1 MLCGLQG
8 TGKTT
13 TAGKL
18 ARLLKRKMAKKVLLV
33 AGDVYRPAAIDQLNT
48 ISKQVGVD
56 FFSLG
61 DKVNPVEIS
70 KQAVKKAAAEK
81 YDVVI
86 IDTAGR
92 LQIDEKLMDELVN
105 IQSEVKP
112 DEVLLL
118 VDAMSGQEAVNVAK
132 AFNDKLKLTGMIMS
146 KLDGDSRGGAALSI
160 KHLTGVPIKYIGVG
174 EKLED
179 LEVFHPDRMADRILG
194 MGDVVSLVEKVSEEI
209 DEKEAKK
216 TVNKMMSGNFTL
228 NDMLSQLEQV
238 KKFANSKFLKLIPGM
253 SQYANQLDTEKMEK
267 RIKVMKAII
276 DSMTLEEREH
286 PEILKNSRKMRI
298 ASGSGT
304 SNQEINQV
312 LKQFEMMKQ
321 QMKDLPNMM
330 KSGKMQSMM
339 NNLNNLKK
347 DVDWIIVS
355 GGYGVISSNTLISP
369 YDDDMMKITRKN
381 MKSLKSFLRF
391 TEDTGEIVKQGYDE
405 IIFCVSDRWLCNI
418 DLDYVRECSPNSRF
432 ILFPAK
438 GFKGSIPN
446 NSVEIYPTL
455 NDCSRLKSIIIW
467 IKEKITADY
476 LNSGKGICEYLD
488 QIEVKYKIRLV

>member
-1 MLCGLQG
+1 MAFESLTDRLTAIIKKVRGQSYLTEENMADMLKEIRTALLEADVNFKVVKEFVNSVKEKAIGEKVLTKVSPGQMIVKIVHDEIVELLGADQCGLNFAPQGRPTVIMLCGLQG

-18 ARLLKRKMAKKVLLV
+18 ARLLKRKMAKKVILV
-33 AGDVYRPAAIDQLNT
+33 AGDVYRPAAIDQLST

-61 DKVNPVEIS
+61 DKVNPVEIA

-330 KSGKMQSMM
+330 KSGKMQSML

-347 DVDWIIVS
+347 
-355 GGYGVISSNTLISP
+355 
-369 YDDDMMKITRKN
+369 
-381 MKSLKSFLRF
+381 
-391 TEDTGEIVKQGYDE
+391 
-405 IIFCVSDRWLCNI
+405 
-418 DLDYVRECSPNSRF
+418 
-432 ILFPAK
+432 
-438 GFKGSIPN
+438 
-446 NSVEIYPTL
+446 
-455 NDCSRLKSIIIW
+455 
-467 IKEKITADY
+467 
-476 LNSGKGICEYLD
+476 
-488 QIEVKYKIRLV
+488 

>member
-1 MLCGLQG
+1 MAFESLTDRLTAIIKKVRGQSYLTEENMADMLKEIRTALLEADVNFKVVKEFVNSVKEKAIGEKVLTKVSPGQMIVKIVHDEIVELLGADQCGLNFAPQGRPTVIMLCGLQG

-33 AGDVYRPAAIDQLNT
+33 AGDVYRPAAIDQLST

-61 DKVNPVEIS
+61 DKVNPVEIA

-347 DVDWIIVS
+347 
-355 GGYGVISSNTLISP
+355 
-369 YDDDMMKITRKN
+369 
-381 MKSLKSFLRF
+381 
-391 TEDTGEIVKQGYDE
+391 
-405 IIFCVSDRWLCNI
+405 
-418 DLDYVRECSPNSRF
+418 
-432 ILFPAK
+432 
-438 GFKGSIPN
+438 
-446 NSVEIYPTL
+446 
-455 NDCSRLKSIIIW
+455 
-467 IKEKITADY
+467 
-476 LNSGKGICEYLD
+476 
-488 QIEVKYKIRLV
+488 

>member
-1 MLCGLQG
+1 MAFESLTDRLTAIIKKVRGQSYLTEENMADMLKEIRTALLEADVNFKVVKEFVNSVKEKAIGEKVLTKVSPGQMIVKIVHDEIVELLGADQCGLNFAPQGRPTVIMLCGLQG

-253 SQYANQLDTEKMEK
+253 SQYANQLDIEKMEK

-347 DVDWIIVS
+347 
-355 GGYGVISSNTLISP
+355 
-369 YDDDMMKITRKN
+369 
-381 MKSLKSFLRF
+381 
-391 TEDTGEIVKQGYDE
+391 
-405 IIFCVSDRWLCNI
+405 
-418 DLDYVRECSPNSRF
+418 
-432 ILFPAK
+432 
-438 GFKGSIPN
+438 
-446 NSVEIYPTL
+446 
-455 NDCSRLKSIIIW
+455 
-467 IKEKITADY
+467 
-476 LNSGKGICEYLD
+476 
-488 QIEVKYKIRLV
+488 